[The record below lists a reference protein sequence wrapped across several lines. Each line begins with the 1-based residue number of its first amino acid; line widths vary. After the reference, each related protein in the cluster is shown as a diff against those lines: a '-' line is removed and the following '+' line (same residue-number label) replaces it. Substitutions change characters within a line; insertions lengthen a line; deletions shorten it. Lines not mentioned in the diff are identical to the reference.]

1 MLNIFSESYLNLVRL
16 TLIHNQS
23 HATQDTYVGF
33 NKSHVSLTMRCYNRD
48 IQTNLP
54 IITIIKGRSYDY
66 RHQAYKVQGRNRNR
80 Y

>member
-1 MLNIFSESYLNLVRL
+1 MRL

-54 IITIIKGRSYDY
+54 IITINKGRNYDY
-66 RHQAYKVQGRNRNR
+66 STGHSTRQGRNV
-80 Y
+80 